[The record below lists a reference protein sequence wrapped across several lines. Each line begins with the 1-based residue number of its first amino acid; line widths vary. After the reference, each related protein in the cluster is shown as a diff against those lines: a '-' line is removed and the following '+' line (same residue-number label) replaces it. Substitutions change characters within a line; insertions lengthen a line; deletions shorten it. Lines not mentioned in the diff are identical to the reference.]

1 MAFALFGGVVEP
13 GVLGRDAAFGL
24 VGVVR
29 GAADVADGS
38 VGALVA
44 SRAASGAAF
53 WGSGLLIEGL
63 LGFEQRIDLAGE
75 LPKRLCYLGRVVLGM

>member
-38 VGALVA
+38 VGALTAPGTA
-44 SRAASGAAF
+44 SL
-53 WGSGLLIEGL
+53 GS
-63 LGFEQRIDLAGE
+63 
-75 LPKRLCYLGRVVLGM
+75 

>member
-1 MAFALFGGVVEP
+1 MDAQSGQTRRGRCEAIGVSVVLTEARCLSATAAGRSAILAFALFGGVVEP

-38 VGALVA
+38 VGALTAPGTA
-44 SRAASGAAF
+44 SL
-53 WGSGLLIEGL
+53 GS
-63 LGFEQRIDLAGE
+63 
-75 LPKRLCYLGRVVLGM
+75 